1 MRYFHLATKIV
12 VKPDP
17 SPASL
22 GVPALFPDPVKDIP
36 GNLEELSV
44 GVLVEDGAELGVG
57 RRQQHGEYRRRRRPL
72 D

>member
-36 GNLEELSV
+36 GNLEEL
-44 GVLVEDGAELGVG
+44 L
-57 RRQQHGEYRRRRRPL
+57 RPGDL
-72 D
+72 IQPGDSL